1 MFEKIKKLLME
12 ELLID
17 EHKITPEAE
26 LVADLDLNSLELA
39 EFVFTCEEKF
49 GITIKDNDLKTLVR
63 VGDIV
68 EYIEKIKK

>member
-1 MFEKIKKLLME
+1 MFEEVKKLLMN

-17 EHKITPEAE
+17 EHKIKPESE
-26 LVADLDLNSLELA
+26 LVVDLELNSLELA

-49 GITIKDNDLKTLVR
+49 GIVIKDSDLKKLVS

-68 EYIEKIKK
+68 EYIEAVKK

>member
-1 MFEKIKKLLME
+1 MFEEVKKLLMN

-17 EHKITPEAE
+17 EHKIKPEAE
-26 LVADLDLNSLELA
+26 LVADLELNSLELA

-49 GITIKDNDLKTLVR
+49 GIVIKDSDLKKLVS

-68 EYIEKIKK
+68 EYIEAVKK